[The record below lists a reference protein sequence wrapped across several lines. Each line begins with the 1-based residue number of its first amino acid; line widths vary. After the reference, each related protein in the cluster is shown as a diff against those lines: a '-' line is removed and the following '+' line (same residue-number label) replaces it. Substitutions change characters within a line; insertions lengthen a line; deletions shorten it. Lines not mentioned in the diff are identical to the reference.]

1 MWMVVEH
8 MVIQTRGPFAA
19 AREAQV
25 QVLLQEQRHA
35 QGCHYGSNVARVPVQ
50 RDVCRH

>member
-1 MWMVVEH
+1 MVVGH

-25 QVLLQEQRHA
+25 QVLGQEQHHA
-35 QGCHYGSNVARVPVQ
+35 QGCHYCSNVVRVPVQ
-50 RDVCRH
+50 REVGRH